1 MKVLVTGSGGFLG
14 RHIVQALVKRQHTV
28 LAMVRPNSVIPSW
41 SNAVEIVRAD
51 LRAPGDLQSA
61 LAGVDAVIHAAA
73 GTSGGEDAQF
83 ASSVVA
89 TENLLKAMLASQT
102 KRLVLISSFVLYD
115 WDNASSVID
124 EESPTARSIYELG
137 GYSIAKIWQERIVRA
152 AAEGNALK
160 LTILRPGF
168 IWGEGHAEIAGMGR
182 RFGRVFVMF
191 GPFTRLP
198 LIHVDNCADCV
209 VAATEHP
216 DAVGETFNLVDGDE
230 IRVWRYVREFARR
243 SELPAIYVP
252 LPYNLGLAVA
262 KLANWT
268 SRRLFGDR
276 GKLPSLLSP
285 RRYRSQFRP
294 LRFPNQKVETRLG
307 WRSPLNFRRAAEAT
321 YSKAEPRDSS
331 GRAGT
336 PADAR

>member
-1 MKVLVTGSGGFLG
+1 MRRHRSGDCESDEGFGYWQWRLSGATHCAGLG
-14 RHIVQALVKRQHTV
+14 KASTH
-28 LAMVRPNSVIPSW
+28 RPCNGPSQLGDSSW
-41 SNAVEIVRAD
+41 PNAVEIVRAD
-51 LRAPGDLQSA
+51 LRAPGDLQLA

-89 TENLLKAMLASQT
+89 TENFLKAMLASQT

-182 RFGRVFVMF
+182 RSR
-191 GPFTRLP
+191 TR
-198 LIHVDNCADCV
+198 IRDVW
-209 VAATEHP
+209 
-216 DAVGETFNLVDGDE
+216 AV
-230 IRVWRYVREFARR
+230 YA
-243 SELPAIYVP
+243 PAFDSCGQ
-252 LPYNLGLAVA
+252 LRGL
-262 KLANWT
+262 
-268 SRRLFGDR
+268 RCR
-276 GKLPSLLSP
+276 G
-285 RRYRSQFRP
+285 YRAS
-294 LRFPNQKVETRLG
+294 
-307 WRSPLNFRRAAEAT
+307 
-321 YSKAEPRDSS
+321 
-331 GRAGT
+331 
-336 PADAR
+336 